1 MSFLLD
7 TCVLSE
13 LTRPRPDKGV
23 SDWLAA
29 LPDDEKYVSA
39 ISIGEISYG
48 IQIAPPARREKLS
61 SWFNLVLR
69 PSLGDRVLAFDE
81 SACMAWASLRAR
93 HRDAPVLDAQI
104 AATAMLR
111 GFTVVTRNVRDFA
124 FDGVAVLNPWR
135 VM

>member
-39 ISIGEISYG
+39 ISVGEIAYG
-48 IQIAPPARREKLS
+48 IQVAPAARREKLS
-61 SWFNLVLR
+61 NWFNLVLR
-69 PSLGDRVLAFDE
+69 PSLADRILAFDE
-81 SACMAWASLRAR
+81 AASMAWASLRAR
-93 HRDAPVLDAQI
+93 HQDAPVLDAQI

-111 GFTVVTRNVRDFA
+111 GFTVVTRNVRDFV
-124 FDGVAVLNPWR
+124 FDGVAVVNPWR
-135 VM
+135 G